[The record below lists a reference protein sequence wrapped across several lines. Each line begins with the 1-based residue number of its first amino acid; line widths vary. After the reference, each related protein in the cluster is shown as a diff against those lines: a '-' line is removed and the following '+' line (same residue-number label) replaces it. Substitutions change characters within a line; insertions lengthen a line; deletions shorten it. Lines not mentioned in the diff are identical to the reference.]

1 MHRTPKTPHGQPPTG
16 APSIGDSPEA
26 LKTVVVEINR
36 NAHQAR
42 GTGRNESERGSLS
55 LFFAVIAACLL
66 MVIGLT
72 YDGASKV
79 RATQRADLAAA
90 EAARAAG
97 QKLAVGPSVT
107 GGNVTAR
114 LDPAAAAA
122 AANRYLGAAGISG
135 SATTVGNTVT
145 VTTSV
150 QWRPALLS
158 MFGVGPQAIAG
169 HATAEAVSG
178 LNEGE
183 R

>member
-1 MHRTPKTPHGQPPTG
+1 MHYTPKAPHGRPLAGARFTG
-16 APSIGDSPEA
+16 NSSDA
-26 LKTVVVEINR
+26 LKTVVMCNR
-36 NAHQAR
+36 GNAHEDR
-42 GTGRNESERGSLS
+42 GLGRSESERGSLS

-66 MVIGLT
+66 IVIGLT

-97 QKLAVGPSVT
+97 QELAVGPSVT

-122 AANRYLGAAGISG
+122 AANRYLSAAGISG

-150 QWRPALLS
+150 QWKPTLLS

>member
-1 MHRTPKTPHGQPPTG
+1 MSQPIRSGGRIDAVPPG
-16 APSIGDSPEA
+16 E
-26 LKTVVVEINR
+26 
-36 NAHQAR
+36 R
-42 GTGRNESERGSLS
+42 GNTRDNNSDGERGSLS

-97 QKLAVGPSVT
+97 QQLAIGPSVT
-107 GGNVTAR
+107 GGNTTAR
-114 LDPAAAAA
+114 LDPAAAAQ
-122 AANRYLGAAGISG
+122 AANRYLATAGITG
-135 SATTVGNTVT
+135 SATTTGNTVT

-150 QWRPALLS
+150 PWKPTLLS
-158 MFGVGPQAIAG
+158 MFGVGPQTIEG
-169 HATAEAVSG
+169 HASAQAVSG
-178 LNEGE
+178 LTEGE